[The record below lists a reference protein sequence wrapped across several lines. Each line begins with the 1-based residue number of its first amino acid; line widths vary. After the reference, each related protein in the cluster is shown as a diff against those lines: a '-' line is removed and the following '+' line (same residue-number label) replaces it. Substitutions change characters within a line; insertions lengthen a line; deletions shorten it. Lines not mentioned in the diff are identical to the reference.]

1 MLGVILEGSKEM
13 IDENTIIEK
22 CSITEITA
30 SNMKTGSRLSLKAF
44 DLSNKIII
52 YL

>member
-1 MLGVILEGSKEM
+1 MESDCSDNILM
-13 IDENTIIEK
+13 DENTIIEQ
-22 CSITEITA
+22 CPITEITA
-30 SNMKTGSRLSLKAF
+30 SNVKTGSRLSLKAF